1 MTSKL
6 VLKRLYVMSIEATS
20 VESALVVTNAADF
33 CHLLRVRMPM
43 GTLGRS
49 EDRVQPPG
57 HLHEKLEGDWNACLK
72 NMKETD
78 QLIMKT
84 RSGESTCANHM
95 TKEDE
100 EEVDISEDGEDE
112 ELRRESFTSN
122 QEIGALIS
130 IDLLIMSQRYI
141 VWHEAKE
148 TIDLGLS
155 LKRYELLSICPPE
168 APINCSVGNG
178 STSVVEVICYAGYNG
193 GLNQTFVMEV
203 YDEPTRQLRA
213 NVTNEE
219 EPRFVARNL
228 PAGSSFYVVVY
239 AANAKGASTSLA
251 VAGHTA
257 RSRLYD
263 ESGSP
268 LGFIVSPLVIILI
281 GIVIFCIF
289 VAIIILTIVWRRK
302 KPIRKGKVS
311 ENTQSQAR
319 IQKTEVC
326 MPAQN
331 NYYTDEKNP
340 DIIPYISGVTG
351 KKKVNAYNVLEYN
364 NAANTVLETNYIN
377 HKTELISF
385 YAEEECKLYYSV
397 PLTHINSA
405 SKNHQRNHIGNRI
418 PANGASTTKGVVVGP
433 IRKQSQQS
441 STFSEDET
449 YRNVST

>member
-6 VLKRLYVMSIEATS
+6 VLKRLYVMSMEATS

-340 DIIPYISGVTG
+340 DIIPYISGVT
-351 KKKVNAYNVLEYN
+351 
-364 NAANTVLETNYIN
+364 
-377 HKTELISF
+377 
-385 YAEEECKLYYSV
+385 EEECKLYYSV

-449 YRNVST
+449 YRNVSI